1 MASTT
6 AKLRNRIYKGFRD
19 ELQGDIA
26 PLENAAHLIARWYP
40 SPSAKKRYVPCRV
53 LLETGTIS
61 SNIVGMRLYCRVL
74 RRKKSWHSGPI
85 HG

>member
-40 SPSAKKRYVPCRV
+40 SPSAKK
-53 LLETGTIS
+53 T
-61 SNIVGMRLYCRVL
+61 L
-74 RRKKSWHSGPI
+74 RSVSCFA
-85 HG
+85 

>member
-26 PLENAAHLIARWYP
+26 PLENAARPIAGLL
-40 SPSAKKRYVPCRV
+40 SFSICKK
-53 LLETGTIS
+53 T
-61 SNIVGMRLYCRVL
+61 L
-74 RRKKSWHSGPI
+74 RSVSCFA
-85 HG
+85 